1 MIFTKPTF
9 PQQSIESLTKS
20 ESMKLPALTDVFF
33 NLQPQVSYGLEYW
46 LSSTTVSI
54 LYYFNSTQISLW
66 LKLFMLTFILGSIN
80 LKLFLWMKR
89 KALSIFQKFKS
100 IISTILVLIILNSKF
115 KVKFPILNF
124 LPIELKK

>member
-20 ESMKLPALTDVFF
+20 ESMKLPALSDVFF

-54 LYYFNSTQISLW
+54 LYFLIRHKLTIW
-66 LKLFMLTFILGSIN
+66 LKLILI
-80 LKLFLWMKR
+80 
-89 KALSIFQKFKS
+89 
-100 IISTILVLIILNSKF
+100 
-115 KVKFPILNF
+115 
-124 LPIELKK
+124 